1 MAILDLSIYGIK
13 NVKRVVYNPTYEEL
27 YKAEMSEK
35 NEGFEQGV
43 LTDTGAVAV
52 KTGIFTGRSPKDRYI
67 LKDSISQ
74 NTIWWDGNI
83 NKPVEQNVW
92 DDCYELVKKQLSDKD
107 TLYVVDT
114 FCGTNEN
121 TRLKVRFIMEVAW
134 QAHFVTNMFIR
145 PSKYELESYGEP
157 DFVSINGS
165 KVTNPNWKSHGL
177 NSEVFI
183 LFNLTKKMQVI
194 GGSWYGGE
202 MKKGIFSMMN
212 YYLPLKGVASMHCS
226 ANVGKNGDVAV
237 FFGLSGT
244 GKTTLSADPKRY
256 LIGDDEHGWDDEGV
270 FNFEGGCYA
279 KTINLSEENEPDIWR
294 AIKRD
299 ALLENV
305 PVREDGSVEIG
316 RAHV

>member
-202 MKKGIFSMMN
+202 MKKGIFSMM
-212 YYLPLKGVASMHCS
+212 
-226 ANVGKNGDVAV
+226 
-237 FFGLSGT
+237 
-244 GKTTLSADPKRY
+244 
-256 LIGDDEHGWDDEGV
+256 
-270 FNFEGGCYA
+270 
-279 KTINLSEENEPDIWR
+279 
-294 AIKRD
+294 
-299 ALLENV
+299 
-305 PVREDGSVEIG
+305 
-316 RAHV
+316 